1 MKRNVWIGSV
11 AVIALAFSGGTA
23 AQSSNAQGNRD
34 QSSQNIITVT
44 GCLQQADRMSGTT
57 TAGATSTAGSTSTS
71 SSGSSGSERFILT
84 NASVGSG
91 SSSTTTEPGSTR
103 PNTQS
108 STASTAT
115 STSGTTGG
123 GSSKSIGS
131 SGSMYTLEGRATELR
146 PHVNHQVQIT
156 GRLDST
162 SGTGSTA
169 TTTGKS
175 STSADTSGTQRSANS
190 GQRLHVE
197 SVRMIAA
204 TCPSR

>member
-11 AVIALAFSGGTA
+11 AAIALACSGVLA
-23 AQSSNAQGNRD
+23 AQSTDTQSAK
-34 QSSQNIITVT
+34 SSQNTITVT
-44 GCLQQADRMSGTT
+44 GCLQQADRMSSGTT
-57 TAGATSTAGSTSTS
+57 GAGTTSTAGSRSTS
-71 SSGSSGSERFILT
+71 NSPSSDSDRFILT
-84 NASVGSG
+84 NASMGSD
-91 SSSTTTEPGSTR
+91 SSSTTTAPGSTR
-103 PNTQS
+103 SNPQ

-115 STSGTTGG
+115 STSGTTGAE
-123 GSSKSIGS
+123 SSAKSMGS
-131 SGSMYTLEGRATELR
+131 SGSTYTLDGRATELR
-146 PHVNHQVQIT
+146 PHLNHQVQIT

-169 TTTGKS
+169 TTTETS
-175 STSADTSGTQRSANS
+175 ATSADTPGTQRKANS